1 MLLLISVLFLISV
14 FIFKK
19 HEKIDKLLTNI
30 KTNKKKISF
39 YFDSGF
45 WKFLEISFFLF
56 VYFGFS

>member
-30 KTNKKKISF
+30 KTNKKKSF

-45 WKFLEISFFLF
+45 WKILEISFFLF